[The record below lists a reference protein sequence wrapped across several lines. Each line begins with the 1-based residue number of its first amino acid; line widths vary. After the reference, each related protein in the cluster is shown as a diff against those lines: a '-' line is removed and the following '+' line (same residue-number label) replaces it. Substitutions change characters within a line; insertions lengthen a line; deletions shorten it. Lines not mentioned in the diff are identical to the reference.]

1 MCFFQ
6 SCPESLQCCCGKPLF
21 HCTGWN
27 KLNYFYGIDNRQIS
41 LLPFTKPMNSSSSY
55 PCLGNRHQRK
65 WFISIEKDLP
75 KHSKKCLQTF
85 QGGRGGKKKNNNY
98 MKTSVEAS
106 CNLSEQQFFLPI
118 NGLLQCCSKQLAVA
132 FLTGSLIEWNQG
144 ASGQPR
150 GFSAATFNGTGSLSL
165 QINLP
170 ELNGQL
176 QRRIAKD
183 RACE

>member
-1 MCFFQ
+1 
-6 SCPESLQCCCGKPLF
+6 
-21 HCTGWN
+21 
-27 KLNYFYGIDNRQIS
+27 
-41 LLPFTKPMNSSSSY
+41 
-55 PCLGNRHQRK
+55 
-65 WFISIEKDLP
+65 
-75 KHSKKCLQTF
+75 
-85 QGGRGGKKKNNNY
+85 

-106 CNLSEQQFFLPI
+106 CNLSERQFFLPI

-132 FLTGSLIEWNQG
+132 FLTGSLIKWSPW

-170 ELNGQL
+170 ELNHQL
-176 QRRIAKD
+176 QRRIAMD

>member
-6 SCPESLQCCCGKPLF
+6 SRPESLQCCCGKPLF

-27 KLNYFYGIDNRQIS
+27 KWNYFYGIDNRQIS
-41 LLPFTKPMNSSSSY
+41 LLPFAKRRNSSNGY

-65 WFISIEKDLP
+65 WFISIEKYLP
-75 KHSKKCLQTF
+75 KHSTKCLQTL
-85 QGGRGGKKKNNNY
+85 QGGRGKKNNY
-98 MKTSVEAS
+98 METSVEAS
-106 CNLSEQQFFLPI
+106 CNLSEKQFFLPI

-132 FLTGSLIEWNQG
+132 FLTGSLIKWSQW

-150 GFSAATFNGTGSLSL
+150 GFSAATFNGTGNLSL

-170 ELNGQL
+170 ELNHQL
-176 QRRIAKD
+176 QRRIAMD

>member
-1 MCFFQ
+1 MALTIDRFLCYPSQ
-6 SCPESLQCCCGKPLF
+6 SPWTVAVVTLVLGTGTKENDLFPLRKI
-21 HCTGWN
+21 C
-27 KLNYFYGIDNRQIS
+27 LNIQKS
-41 LLPFTKPMNSSSSY
+41 VS
-55 PCLGNRHQRK
+55 RHFR
-65 WFISIEKDLP
+65 EAEEE
-75 KHSKKCLQTF
+75 
-85 QGGRGGKKKNNNY
+85 KKKNNNY

>member
-1 MCFFQ
+1 MALTIDRFLCYPSQ
-6 SCPESLQCCCGKPLF
+6 SPGTVAMVTLVLGTGTKENDLFPLKNI
-21 HCTGWN
+21 C
-27 KLNYFYGIDNRQIS
+27 LNIQQS
-41 LLPFTKPMNSSSSY
+41 VS
-55 PCLGNRHQRK
+55 RHFR
-65 WFISIEKDLP
+65 EAEE
-75 KHSKKCLQTF
+75 
-85 QGGRGGKKKNNNY
+85 GKKNNY

-106 CNLSEQQFFLPI
+106 CNLSEKQFFLPI

-132 FLTGSLIEWNQG
+132 FLTGSLIKWSQW

-170 ELNGQL
+170 ELNHQL
-176 QRRIAKD
+176 QRRIAMD